1 MRLYRNLPKNKP
13 LRIELDHSTYL
24 TLHCAARSLRKP
36 KEDFVRDG
44 IVKAVREAQYEQ
56 IRLAYE
62 KQPDSEKEA
71 SDWNS
76 AEEFQSDPA

>member
-1 MRLYRNLPKNKP
+1 
-13 LRIELDHSTYL
+13 
-24 TLHCAARSLRKP
+24 
-36 KEDFVRDG
+36 
-44 IVKAVREAQYEQ
+44 VKAVREAQYEQ